1 MPVVKHPRCRF
12 IPLPS
17 LAQMLIGMILRQL
30 SAGFLYSSSK
40 SDADM
45 TIGLDQF
52 VAMHSDANLE
62 RQIWMKDALTAF
74 FLSATTIAA
83 PYLVYLNLQS
93 SNMNRTFMLFETK
106 FGSMLV
112 QTSATIVSCEEN
124 EDVRRGIFYGWYE

>member
-1 MPVVKHPRCRF
+1 
-12 IPLPS
+12 
-17 LAQMLIGMILRQL
+17 
-30 SAGFLYSSSK
+30 
-40 SDADM
+40 M

-74 FLSATTIAA
+74 FLSAITIAA